1 MHTMVQMAGS
11 LVSDFLIWRYDQ
23 IQTFC
28 TNDLTII
35 DNGKITQTRWEG
47 KLTQIPWMKPAWT
60 KYARARQD
68 ARLKVAFL

>member
-1 MHTMVQMAGS
+1 MNTMVQMAGS

-28 TNDLTII
+28 TLRTKSNDLTMI

-47 KLTQIPWMKPAWT
+47 KLKQIPRMKPA
-60 KYARARQD
+60 
-68 ARLKVAFL
+68 